1 MIEQNHIILNR
12 NPFGI
17 KAKNTEVSIVKVAIE
32 CPEGRLV
39 LPERTFP
46 IIRKLSLSNTAAG
59 LGIANSVFNKNEIIP
74 ETSRELNKACH
85 NLGA

>member
-1 MIEQNHIILNR
+1 MEKNHIILNLIS
-12 NPFGI
+12 FGI
-17 KAKNTEVSIVKVAIE
+17 KAKNTKVSIVKAAIE

-39 LPERTFP
+39 LPVSTFP

-59 LGIANSVFNKNEIIP
+59 LGTANSFFNRNEKIPEIII
-74 ETSRELNKACH
+74 ELNKACQ